1 MDESPNDDTQFR
13 RRSRHERKK
22 KHNIYLLQSPTMPD
36 SLGFVAMFHCI
47 SARMSLE
54 CHGQCLAAAWHLQWK
69 PSRRYSELIT
79 HFTRA
84 ATSISTLTTCNRV
97 PSGKENH
104 RRVNIRSRKHANC
117 LDVTKKFESLSTF
130 KQHGRFLVHTRV
142 NRFESNRLL
151 EISIHS
157 PYRFQFVR
165 ELERTLWKT
174 TDVIFQLSK

>member
-1 MDESPNDDTQFR
+1 M
-13 RRSRHERKK
+13 
-22 KHNIYLLQSPTMPD
+22 LD

-84 ATSISTLTTCNRV
+84 ASSISTLTTCNRV
-97 PSGKENH
+97 PSRNCNH
-104 RRVNIRSRKHANC
+104 WRVNIRSRKNANC
-117 LDVTKKFESLSTF
+117 LDVTKKILITVHFQILRKISRPSI
-130 KQHGRFLVHTRV
+130 HTRV
-142 NRFESNRLL
+142 NPSSDCLL
-151 EISIHS
+151 QISIHS

-165 ELERTLWKT
+165 ELEWTLWKI
-174 TDVIFQLSK
+174 TDVIFQFSK